1 MWRYIYIILANSCA
15 KSASLAPRG
24 QVLTSHLLQALQ
36 GSHPGLARY
45 LWFSPKI
52 SMKNCREPERMAFNN
67 VLSSSTVEILDD
79 LLVAQFWGT
88 SIYNYPPWTSMRWCD
103 YSGSPKIIEKSNA
116 CGKGFPMQKMQSWG
130 SVQVLS
136 WDALSQISPKSMES
150 TNLLSVFYIWSHWS
164 MYVNVE
170 QCALQDCNAK
180 IYI

>member
-1 MWRYIYIILANSCA
+1 MWRYIYIYIILANSCA

-116 CGKGFPMQKMQSWG
+116 CGKGFPMQKKCKAGVVFKFCREMLCPKFPRNQWNPP
-130 SVQVLS
+130 
-136 WDALSQISPKSMES
+136 ISSASSTFGRIGQCMSM
-150 TNLLSVFYIWSHWS
+150 
-164 MYVNVE
+164 
-170 QCALQDCNAK
+170 
-180 IYI
+180 